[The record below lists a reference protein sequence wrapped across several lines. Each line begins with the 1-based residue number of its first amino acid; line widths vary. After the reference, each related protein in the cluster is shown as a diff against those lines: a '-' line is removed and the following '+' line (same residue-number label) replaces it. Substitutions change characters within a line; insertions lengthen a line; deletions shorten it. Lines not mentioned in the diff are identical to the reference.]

1 MKTTLL
7 MVLVLALAACA
18 TRPTVID
25 EARTHFEKGR
35 GEQALALLERSAKE
49 NPQDHPVRAEY
60 FRMRAL
66 VAAQWLAQAETLRAA
81 AQFDNAEALYRRVL
95 QHDPANARAT
105 AGLNQVEADRR
116 HRDIVASAEKLL
128 KAKRH
133 GEAEDLLRPVL
144 TENPQHRDARRLQR
158 LIDERQAKP
167 GFAAI
172 RLAAPAKPISL
183 ELRDVPLRGVFE
195 LLSRTTGVSF
205 VFDRDVRTDQRT
217 SIVVRDASVEEVIR
231 MVLLAN
237 QLEQK
242 VLNERTVFVYP
253 NTPQKLR
260 EHQELVVK
268 AFYLANADVK
278 QTANMIRTLV
288 KTRDIFIDE
297 KINLLVLKDTP
308 HAIQL
313 AERLIAAQ
321 DLAEPEVMLE
331 VEVLEVGRNRLLEL
345 GLRFPDSVA
354 LSLVGAA
361 GTAGTITLPEWL
373 NSSSEIVQLSFTN
386 PLFLF
391 SLRQQ
396 DDATNVLANPRIRV
410 KNKEKARIHIG
421 DRVPVITTTAAAT
434 GGFVS
439 ESVSYLDVGLKLE
452 VEPLIHLEDEVG
464 IKVALEVSNIAR
476 EVRGT
481 ASGTLTYQIGTRN
494 ASTNLRLRDGETQVL
509 AGLINDEDRR
519 TANRVPGLG
528 DLPVLGRLFSHTR
541 ESIGRTEVV
550 LLITPRLLRTL
561 ARPDARSIE
570 FSAGTEMSTGARPG
584 AIPALIPPTIPAPAP
599 APAQPAPPPASGETP
614 PGATG
619 APPAPPTMVPFGG
632 VKPPSQ

>member
-1 MKTTLL
+1 
-7 MVLVLALAACA
+7 
-18 TRPTVID
+18 
-25 EARTHFEKGR
+25 
-35 GEQALALLERSAKE
+35 
-49 NPQDHPVRAEY
+49 
-60 FRMRAL
+60 
-66 VAAQWLAQAETLRAA
+66 
-81 AQFDNAEALYRRVL
+81 
-95 QHDPANARAT
+95 
-105 AGLNQVEADRR
+105 
-116 HRDIVASAEKLL
+116 
-128 KAKRH
+128 
-133 GEAEDLLRPVL
+133 
-144 TENPQHRDARRLQR
+144 
-158 LIDERQAKP
+158 
-167 GFAAI
+167 
-172 RLAAPAKPISL
+172 
-183 ELRDVPLRGVFE
+183 
-195 LLSRTTGVSF
+195 
-205 VFDRDVRTDQRT
+205 
-217 SIVVRDASVEEVIR
+217 
-231 MVLLAN
+231 
-237 QLEQK
+237 
-242 VLNERTVFVYP
+242 
-253 NTPQKLR
+253 
-260 EHQELVVK
+260 VVK

-434 GGFVS
+434 GGFIS

-584 AIPALIPPTIPAPAP
+584 VIPALIPPTIPAPAP
-599 APAQPAPPPASGETP
+599 AKPPPPPVSDETKP
-614 PGATG
+614 A
-619 APPAPPTMVPFGG
+619 APPTMVPFGG